1 MLLGLL
7 GSMSACGERSAQAER
22 QTLTN
27 EPSTSTYKA
36 QPGTAAAS
44 AAPALGQDDND
55 LRRGYGIVDMRYDSC
70 VTADTEYVLR
80 GKACKS
86 GYIIYGPYV
95 AVPSNAQIEVS
106 FEAQTDKAVEIYAD
120 VATQMGKLVL
130 AGLSPQV
137 LDVGV
142 KKRLGYF
149 VHVAAADV
157 NVESRVG
164 FRTNEP
170 VELLIS
176 NLTMTVR

>member
-1 MLLGLL
+1 
-7 GSMSACGERSAQAER
+7 
-22 QTLTN
+22 
-27 EPSTSTYKA
+27 
-36 QPGTAAAS
+36 
-44 AAPALGQDDND
+44 
-55 LRRGYGIVDMRYDSC
+55 MRYDSC

-137 LDVGV
+137 IDVGV